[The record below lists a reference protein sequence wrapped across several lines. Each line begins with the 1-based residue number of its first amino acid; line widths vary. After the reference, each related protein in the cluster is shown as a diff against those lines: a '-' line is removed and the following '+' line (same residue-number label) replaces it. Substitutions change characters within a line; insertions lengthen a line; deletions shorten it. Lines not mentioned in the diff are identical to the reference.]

1 MNARRLF
8 MVLLWAAGVLC
19 STAAETNAT
28 DRTNATDGTDE
39 TAPGPQTS
47 DPEPQAPGRPLSS
60 VLRLPF
66 LRGSSAA
73 HLRAGARAMERGEH
87 EAAVNAFEAAG
98 DAARREKDTARAA
111 RADYNAGV
119 ALLALGRE
127 AEANQRWTAAA
138 GMRGDPEASS
148 AALHNLGVAA
158 LRRADA
164 AIAAKDGPA
173 ARQAWAQAAEFFAA
187 ALLVA
192 PASDD
197 ARYNLEYS
205 RLRAELVEALVR
217 RTADALAAAEAAVD
231 QGAFEQAIE
240 ALRAAPEER
249 ELVFSLRPA
258 LKEPF
263 ERLEQRVPQVIA
275 IRSAPSGED
284 PP

>member
-8 MVLLWAAGVLC
+8 MVLLWAGGVLC
-19 STAAETNAT
+19 SMAAGTDSTAGT
-28 DRTNATDGTDE
+28 DRTDRTDKTD
-39 TAPGPQTS
+39 PRPRTS
-47 DPEPQAPGRPLSS
+47 DRSPSP

-66 LRGSSAA
+66 MRGSSAA
-73 HLRAGARAMERGEH
+73 HLRAGVRAMERGGH
-87 EAAVNAFEAAG
+87 DAAVKAFDAAAE
-98 DAARREKDTARAA
+98 AARREKKPDRAA

-119 ALLALGRE
+119 ALLALDRE

-138 GMRGDPEASS
+138 GMRGDAEASS

-164 AIAAKDGPA
+164 ALAGKDGPA
-173 ARQAWAQAAEFFAA
+173 ARKAWAQAAEFFAA

-205 RLRAELVEALVR
+205 RLRATMMEALVQ
-217 RTADALAAAEAAVD
+217 RTAEALAAAEAAVD
-231 QGAFEQAIE
+231 QGAFEQALE

-263 ERLEQRVPQVIA
+263 ERLEQRVPQIIA
-275 IRSAPSGED
+275 IRSAPSGGG